1 MARERVIGGGYLYT
15 ARAREQLP
23 PPPRWPRVTGS
34 NGPSGPRRRKQSRLC
49 AEEAWQKPIPYLL
62 LGESKLVVLQ
72 LIPCSAELL
81 ARLAQSHD
89 VSKSGFPFAP
99 HRELLTYFEEPTHC
113 YVHPRRRKKTCC
125 DPQHAAHVASWTNW
139 CTRCGT

>member
-1 MARERVIGGGYLYT
+1 MLGGGYLYT

-23 PPPRWPRVTGS
+23 PPPRWPRVAGS

-49 AEEAWQKPIPYLL
+49 ACEAWQKPIPYLL

-89 VSKSGFPFAP
+89 VS
-99 HRELLTYFEEPTHC
+99 
-113 YVHPRRRKKTCC
+113 
-125 DPQHAAHVASWTNW
+125 N
-139 CTRCGT
+139 